1 MKMKKFALSAI
12 VAVAIVGMMM
22 LTTGCDP
29 EKIGGG
35 GLMQAYD
42 AATGQ
47 YK

>member
-1 MKMKKFALSAI
+1 MKKFALSAI

-22 LTTGCDP
+22 LITGCDP

-35 GLMQAYD
+35 GLMQPYNPLN
-42 AATGQ
+42 GQ